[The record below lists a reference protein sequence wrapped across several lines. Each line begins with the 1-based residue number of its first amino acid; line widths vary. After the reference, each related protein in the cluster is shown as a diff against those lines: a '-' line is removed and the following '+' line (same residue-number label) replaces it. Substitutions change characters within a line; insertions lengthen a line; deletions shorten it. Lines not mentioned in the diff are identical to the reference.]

1 MEIENTRYCGDR
13 STPFTII
20 TTTNNVDIRFV
31 SDGSVTS
38 TGFLVIWS
46 ATTEPPGTIP
56 PESVSCGQHSATRCG
71 RCPYD
76 PTIPPTGPLG
86 PTIPPNSSFCN
97 GDCTWMDG
105 NLAIGPIGQ
114 CVLSVC
120 VGPGPIAPGCGLG
133 LGPSVPCPDP
143 SPPGPGPPVPGPGP
157 SVPGPGPSVPGPGP
171 SVPGPGPSVPGS
183 GPSVPDPGPSVPG
196 SGPSVPGPGPSVP
209 GTGPAAPGPGPA
221 APGPRIRLVSCGQHY
236 AIDCSQC
243 PYDGDT
249 WVSEGWCNGE
259 CHWVDKKCLP
269 ITTRTELKHDIIYET
284 NSPTTLPSAT
294 ASTTT
299 SLSIRFESVL
309 QSATEETT
317 TLESKNIIN
326 SPNFPLQ
333 YPDNDFQLH

>member
-157 SVPGPGPSVPGPGP
+157 SVPGPGP
-171 SVPGPGPSVPGS
+171 
-183 GPSVPDPGPSVPG
+183 
-196 SGPSVPGPGPSVP
+196 
-209 GTGPAAPGPGPA
+209 AAPGPGPA

-333 YPDNDFQLH
+333 YPDNDFQVGLINN